1 MGYTYV
7 PDVLKVRMS
16 EGDQAKGLDCKPE
29 NDREGGCHGTRAS
42 SGQAYYD
49 PAKEGRNTERYSNM
63 SAPDHHGRRIGVWA
77 SA

>member
-29 NDREGGCHGTRAS
+29 NDREGGMSWNS
-42 SGQAYYD
+42 SFQWSG
-49 PAKEGRNTERYSNM
+49 
-63 SAPDHHGRRIGVWA
+63 IL
-77 SA
+77 

>member
-29 NDREGGCHGTRAS
+29 NDREGGDVMELELPVVRHT
-42 SGQAYYD
+42 
-49 PAKEGRNTERYSNM
+49 M
-63 SAPDHHGRRIGVWA
+63 ILRRRGEILNDIPI
-77 SA
+77 